1 MKSTITKTTAALAIG
16 LITATTAVRADSFF
30 ERVKTG
36 TMNAA
41 ADTWDGTKAVARSVV
56 DAPSTAYHVAR
67 GDRPLILHHREAE
80 RQQIALTGKSAADRH
95 YREESA
101 ARHNEPPPI

>member
-1 MKSTITKTTAALAIG
+1 MKSTITKTTVALAIG
-16 LITATTAVRADSFF
+16 LVAASSAVRADSFF
-30 ERVKTG
+30 ERVKNG

-41 ADTWDGTKAVARSVV
+41 ADTWDGSKAVARSIVR
-56 DAPSTAYHVAR
+56 APQTAYQVAR
-67 GDRPLILHHREAE
+67 GDRPLFLHREVPGRE
-80 RQQIALTGKSAADRH
+80 QMALTGHRTAEQH

>member
-1 MKSTITKTTAALAIG
+1 MKSTITKITVALAIG
-16 LITATTAVRADSFF
+16 LVAATTAARADSFF
-30 ERVKTG
+30 ERVKNG

-41 ADTWDGTKAVARSVV
+41 ADTWDGSKAVARSIVH
-56 DAPSTAYHVAR
+56 APQTAYQVAR
-67 GDRPLILHHREAE
+67 GERPLFLHQANGRD
-80 RQQIALTGKSAADRH
+80 QMALTGHQLAERH